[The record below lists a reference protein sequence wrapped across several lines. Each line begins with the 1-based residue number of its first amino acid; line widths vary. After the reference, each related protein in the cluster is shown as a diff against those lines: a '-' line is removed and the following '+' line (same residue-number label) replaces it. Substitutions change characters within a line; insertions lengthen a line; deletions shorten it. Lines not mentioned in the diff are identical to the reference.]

1 MTEHSKVYLVVADT
15 YQDSWGTEIEVFMTT
30 GSKDLANEELERV
43 KNEYSGAE
51 VIEMNIDVPCR
62 KYLGGYYE

>member
-1 MTEHSKVYLVVADT
+1 MEENNKVYLVVADT
-15 YQDSWGTEIEVFMTT
+15 YVGSWGAEIEVFMTT
-30 GSKDLANEELERV
+30 GSKDLAKEELERV

-51 VIEMNIDVPCR
+51 IIEMNIDVPCR